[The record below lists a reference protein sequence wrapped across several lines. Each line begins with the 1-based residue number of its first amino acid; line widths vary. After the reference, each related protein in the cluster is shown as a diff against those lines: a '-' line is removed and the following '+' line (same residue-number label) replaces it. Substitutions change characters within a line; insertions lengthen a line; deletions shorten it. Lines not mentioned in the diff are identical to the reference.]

1 MTEREAITRGQLLA
15 AGAAV
20 AGAAG
25 IAVLA
30 TSNASASGTPR
41 VALSYD
47 GGWESVHS
55 AGLPMFRRHSLAAT
69 VYVTTGYIDG
79 TTLPLVPENPM
90 TWSQIEDLDRA
101 GWEISSH
108 TRTHPRLSEL
118 PPDQVLDEVLGAKQE
133 LVAHGFPAQGFA
145 YPFSN
150 QNAEVRALVMR
161 HHAYGRAGYQ
171 LGTTLPAIHSVAQL
185 ELLPVTNT
193 TNLRS
198 EQMVAVTEQ
207 ACLHDRN
214 DLIWLGHIIG
224 PPVRR
229 LAVAPDAL
237 DGYLAWLAARQE
249 EGRLEVRTVLDL
261 IRENLLK
268 T

>member
-1 MTEREAITRGQLLA
+1 MTEREAITRGQLLV

-30 TSNASASGTPR
+30 TER
-41 VALSYD
+41 L
-47 GGWESVHS
+47 GGRHA
-55 AGLPMFRRHSLAAT
+55 AGRAVLRRRLGVGAQRRPAMFARHGLAAT

-79 TTLPLVPENPM
+79 TTVPLVPERPM

-108 TRTHPRLSEL
+108 SRTHPRLSEL

-133 LVAHGFPAQGFA
+133 LVDHGFPAQGFA

-171 LGTTLPAIHSVAQL
+171 LGTTVPAIHSIGQL

-193 TNLRS
+193 TNLRTD
-198 EQMVAVTEQ
+198 QLIAITEQ
-207 ACLHDRN
+207 ACLHDRY

-229 LAVAPDAL
+229 LAVAADAL
-237 DGYLAWLAARQE
+237 DGYLGWLAARQE

-261 IRENLLK
+261 VRENLLK